1 MLNMKTKTLR
11 TFALNG
17 ILIFTCLVAGFT
29 GFNKCD
35 AQSIVGKWNQI
46 SSKQFLTAEG
56 SKTHGKSVLE
66 TQMSSIGTVVFDFK
80 SDHTYVEKTSHAGD
94 SRVLTLIGTWSLS
107 GNQLELKLGSNQ
119 EDPKYNPKNDV
130 VTPKISLSI
139 NGTTMVWSTLYP
151 DSKITTK
158 IELTFKR
165 L

>member
-1 MLNMKTKTLR
+1 METKTLK
-11 TFALNG
+11 TFALKV
-17 ILIFTCLVAGFT
+17 ILILTCIIVGFS
-29 GFNKCD
+29 GFNKCE

-94 SRVLTLIGTWSLS
+94 SKVLVFIGIWSLS
-107 GNQLELKLGSNQ
+107 GNQLELKLDSKQ

-130 VTPKISLSI
+130 VPPKITLSI
-139 NGTTMVWSTLYP
+139 NGNTMVWSTLYP
-151 DSKITTK
+151 DSKMTAK
-158 IELTFKR
+158 IELTLTRF
-165 L
+165 

>member
-1 MLNMKTKTLR
+1 METKTLK
-11 TFALNG
+11 TFALKV
-17 ILIFTCLVAGFT
+17 ILILTCIIVGFS

-94 SRVLTLIGTWSLS
+94 SKVLVFIGIWSLS
-107 GNQLELKLGSNQ
+107 GNQLELKLDPKQ

-130 VTPKISLSI
+130 VPPKITLSI
-139 NGTTMVWSTLYP
+139 NGNTMVWSTLYP
-151 DSKITTK
+151 DSKITAK
-158 IELTFKR
+158 IELTLTRF
-165 L
+165 

>member
-1 MLNMKTKTLR
+1 MKTKTLK
-11 TFALNG
+11 TFALKV
-17 ILIFTCLVAGFT
+17 ILILNFIIVGFS

-80 SDHTYVEKTSHAGD
+80 ADHTYVEKTSHAGD
-94 SRVLTLIGTWSLS
+94 PKVLTFTGTWSLS
-107 GNQLELKLGSNQ
+107 GNQLELKLDSKQ

-130 VTPKISLSI
+130 VTSKITLSI
-139 NGTTMVWSTLYP
+139 NGHTMVWSSLYP

-158 IELTFKR
+158 IEISLTRF
-165 L
+165 